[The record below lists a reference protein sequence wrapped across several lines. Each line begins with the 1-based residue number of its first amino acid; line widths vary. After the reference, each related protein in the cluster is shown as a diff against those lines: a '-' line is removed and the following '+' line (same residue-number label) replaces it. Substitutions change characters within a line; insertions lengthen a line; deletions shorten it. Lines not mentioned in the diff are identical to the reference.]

1 MDQRQSARVYEI
13 CETQRMMETQ
23 AKIQTTQSTET
34 IVEVIDAS
42 FSKISPYIFVPVS
55 NISNSLPLNE
65 TQTSRHLQGKT
76 STVSSKTKKRSSTTT
91 KRMLKRLQ
99 EARAVVKTSNS
110 VGQKIKRIKKNS
122 QQAKYQIRL
131 EISTRLRYFRSR
143 RRLYRRHVIVHIIR
157 AYKK

>member
-122 QQAKYQIRL
+122 
-131 EISTRLRYFRSR
+131 
-143 RRLYRRHVIVHIIR
+143 
-157 AYKK
+157 